1 MAHSE
6 FTRETTSEEV
16 AEEFCSQINGRVFLI
31 TGATFGGI
39 GAEAGRILAKYGAKL
54 VILAGRSLENLEITA
69 AKIKEATPDA
79 ELRPLVLDLSSL
91 ASVRKAAA
99 EVNSYEENIDVL
111 INNAGV
117 MGNPYTETVDKL
129 ESQFGTNHVG
139 HFLLTNLILSRL
151 LASPSPRVVNLTSVG
166 HEICPILFDDIGFS
180 AGKKYDRWHAYGQSK
195 TANILFTRELAKRH
209 ERLVALAV
217 HPGAVGTNL
226 MRHNAMEDVVANPIK
241 TYWGEPFAKEWFFKS
256 LSQGAA
262 TTLVAALDPA
272 KNGYSGSYMDDC
284 QVHDER
290 CMEWAKDMNHANK
303 LWKLSEDLVGQKF
316 D

>member
-1 MAHSE
+1 MSHRE

-16 AEEFCSQINGRVFLI
+16 AEKFSSQIKGRVFLI

-39 GAEAGRILAKYGAKL
+39 GAEAGRILANNGAKL

-69 AKIKEATPDA
+69 ANIKKETPHA

-117 MGNPYTETVDKL
+117 MGNPYTETEDKL

-139 HFLLTNLILSRL
+139 HFLLTNLILNKL
-151 LASPSPRVVNLTSVG
+151 MASPSPRVVNLTSVG
-166 HEICPILFDDIGFS
+166 HGIGPVLFDDIGFS
-180 AGKKYDRWHAYGQSK
+180 GGKKYDRWHAYGQSK
-195 TANILFTRELAKRH
+195 TANILFTKELAKRH
-209 ERLVALAV
+209 PELVALAV
-217 HPGAVGTNL
+217 HPGAIGTNL
-226 MRHNAMEDVVANPIK
+226 MRHNTMESVLENPIK
-241 TYWGEPFAKEWFFKS
+241 TYWGEPFVVDWFWKS

-272 KNGYSGSYMDDC
+272 KKGYSGSYMDDC
-284 QVHDER
+284 QVHDEH
-290 CMEWAKDMNHANK
+290 CMEWAKDMNNANK